1 MTGNQIFISMGDYR
15 AKIEKAFWDLED
27 NKIMTRI
34 WDHDYTVWKPDPKE
48 ISNRLGWLHS
58 PHAMLEEV
66 ARLEDLAS
74 DLQAE
79 GFTRA
84 VLLGMG
90 GSSLAPE
97 VLRETFGVQAG
108 YLDLFVLDST
118 DPDAIRAL
126 ESKLTVPETVFIV
139 ATKSGGTVETLS
151 FFKFFYNLVLD
162 SAGLQDAGKQFI
174 AITDPGSKLEQLA
187 RQYQFR
193 STFLNDPNIGG
204 RYSALS
210 FFGLV
215 PAALLGIDLETLLAS
230 SLTGLCSCESCDCA
244 MDENNYG
251 VQLGAVLGILAQE
264 GRDKLTLVTSQEI
277 SSFGNWVEQLI
288 AESTG
293 KEGTG
298 ILPVVGENIT
308 TPDQYLNDRVFV
320 YLKLED
326 DLSQDAAINKL
337 IEAGYPVIWIQLA
350 DHYDLGGQFFLWE
363 LATAIAGHILKI
375 NPFDQPNVESS
386 KILAR
391 KMVAEYQE
399 TGKLPGGEFS
409 NPDPAVLDRF
419 LDESILPGS
428 YLSLQAYLQPTPE
441 IEQALQTLRQKLRDK
456 YKIATTLGF
465 GPRFLH
471 STGQLHKGDGGKGV
485 FIQFISHSEH
495 DLPIPDQAG
504 KPASRIGFGILKSA
518 QAEGD
523 ARALQEGNRKI
534 IRFDLGLDPLEKLRD
549 FLS

>member
-264 GRDKLTLVTSQEI
+264 GRDKLTLVTSREI

-375 NPFDQPNVESS
+375 NPFNQPNVESS